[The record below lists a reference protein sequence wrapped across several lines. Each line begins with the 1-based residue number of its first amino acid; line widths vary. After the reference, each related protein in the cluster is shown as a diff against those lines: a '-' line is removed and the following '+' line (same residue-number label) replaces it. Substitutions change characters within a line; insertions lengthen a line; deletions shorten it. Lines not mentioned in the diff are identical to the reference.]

1 MKQKTNGKN
10 ADKKQNSIQ
19 ATQKQRKTKK
29 LLYRNKLKIECKKN
43 VTPTPYQ
50 EDRQQLKQKEARK
63 T

>member
-29 LLYRNKLKIECKKN
+29 LLYRNKLKIE
-43 VTPTPYQ
+43 
-50 EDRQQLKQKEARK
+50 
-63 T
+63 